1 MIEPERWYEYQ
12 KNYQR
17 YGFDMKPQPE
27 RETRAERHRK
37 RKRKIVIPVG
47 NGRKVAFSMVLLVGI
62 VMIALIIVTAYSA
75 NVRYN
80 INSVIKENQELMG
93 EIENLQVKL
102 YSANNV
108 NYIEGKAVGELKM
121 VYPEA
126 ENRVYITVDDIPESG
141 FADMLKEKAYN

>member
-1 MIEPERWYEYQ
+1 
-12 KNYQR
+12 
-17 YGFDMKPQPE
+17 KPQPE
-27 RETRAERHRK
+27 RGTRAERHRK

-126 ENRVYITVDDIPESG
+126 ENRVYIT
-141 FADMLKEKAYN
+141 

>member
-108 NYIEGKAVGELKM
+108 NYIEGKAVGG
-121 VYPEA
+121 A
-126 ENRVYITVDDIPESG
+126 EDGISG
-141 FADMLKEKAYN
+141 S

>member
-1 MIEPERWYEYQ
+1 M
-12 KNYQR
+12 
-17 YGFDMKPQPE
+17 
-27 RETRAERHRK
+27 
-37 RKRKIVIPVG
+37 
-47 NGRKVAFSMVLLVGI
+47 
-62 VMIALIIVTAYSA
+62 
-75 NVRYN
+75 RYN